1 MAQTEEVGGR
11 SALADAA
18 RTLFAERGI
27 DGVSMR
33 EIGRA
38 AGHRNTNA
46 VQYHFGGRESLVA
59 EVLRPHHRQVADRRA
74 ALLDVLDD
82 QPEPSIRDIAGAL
95 VRPSAALLEDGPG
108 RDYLRIV
115 AELIAEPVNLQRGRP
130 LSGMGLTRWNRTAR
144 AHMPTSTLPLH
155 RRFSAIHLCF
165 TELGRRAAMG
175 RRRRD
180 HRLFVSDLVDL
191 TTGVLG
197 ADVSDETSRLL
208 GERDGRSDGSTARD
222 R

>member
-1 MAQTEEVGGR
+1 MTAQVEEHGGR
-11 SALADAA
+11 AALTDAA
-18 RTLFAERGI
+18 RTLFAERGVA
-27 DGVSMR
+27 GVSMR

-46 VQYHFGGRESLVA
+46 VQYHFGGREALVA
-59 EVLRPHHRQVADRRA
+59 EVLRPHHEQVAARRA
-74 ALLDVLDD
+74 ALLDAFDD
-82 QPEPSIRDIAGAL
+82 DPEPSIRGIAGAL
-95 VRPSAALLEDGPG
+95 VRPSAAMLEDVPG

-115 AELIAEPVNLQRGRP
+115 AELIAEPSNLQRGRP
-130 LSGMGLTRWNRTAR
+130 LAGMGLTRWNRTAR
-144 AHMPTSTLPLH
+144 HRMPTSTLPLH

-208 GERDGRSDGSTARD
+208 AERDGAATGRPSR
-222 R
+222 

>member
-1 MAQTEEVGGR
+1 MAQPEDAGGR
-11 SALADAA
+11 SALTDAA
-18 RTLFAERGI
+18 RTLFAERGVE
-27 DGVSMR
+27 GVSMR

-38 AGHRNTNA
+38 AGNRNTNA
-46 VQYHFGGRESLVA
+46 VQYHFGGRDALVA
-59 EVLRPHHRQVADRRA
+59 AVLRPHHDQVAARRA
-74 ALLDVLDD
+74 ALLDAIDD
-82 QPEPSIRDIAGAL
+82 DPTPTLRAVAGGL
-95 VRPSAALLEDGPG
+95 VRPSAAMLDDGPG
-108 RDYLRIV
+108 REYLRIV

-130 LSGMGLTRWNRTAR
+130 LAGMGLTRWNRTAR
-144 AHMPTSTLPLH
+144 ALMASSTLPLH

-197 ADVSDETSRLL
+197 ADVGDETLRLL
-208 GERDGRSDGSTARD
+208 ADRDAQKATGVP
-222 R
+222 